1 MDSIVKFGVIQKGI
15 FKSQFIKIIK
25 KIIKKIH
32 EVHTSSTACGKM
44 WKSLMSWGSVMNHR
58 RVQWNH
64 GEAQRQH
71 LPASAAGRG
80 SRARVRRRT
89 LQYFC
94 LG

>member
-1 MDSIVKFGVIQKGI
+1 M
-15 FKSQFIKIIK
+15 
-25 KIIKKIH
+25 H

-80 SRARVRRRT
+80 SRARVGEGLCNTSAWDSWRGACNTFAIWR
-89 LQYFC
+89 LVM
-94 LG
+94 